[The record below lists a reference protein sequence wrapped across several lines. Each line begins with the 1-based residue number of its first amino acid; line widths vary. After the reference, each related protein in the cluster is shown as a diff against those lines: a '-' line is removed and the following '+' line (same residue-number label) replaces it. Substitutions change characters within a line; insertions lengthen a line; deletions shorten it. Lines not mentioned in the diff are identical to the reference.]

1 MNYKHIIR
9 YQPWLRFININNI
22 STRLLNYSKG
32 DVFVAYN
39 TLTENY
45 EVHSINAFK
54 LTGYSQNCVV
64 EKDLLNNWLYKDFRS
79 SELKKFMLDVQSERQ
94 LKDHYYNEFE
104 SKRPERLR
112 EQLKI
117 LERVVGTKI

>member
-1 MNYKHIIR
+1 MTYKNILK
-9 YQPWLRFININNI
+9 YQPWLRFVNINNI

-32 DVFVAYN
+32 DIFIVYN

-45 EVHSINAFK
+45 ELHSISAFK

-64 EKDLLNNWLYKDFRS
+64 EKDLLNDWLYKDFRA
-79 SELKKFMLDVQSERQ
+79 SELKKFMLDIQSNRE
-94 LKDHYYNEFE
+94 LKEYYYNDFE
-104 SKRPERLR
+104 QKRPERLR
-112 EQLKI
+112 EQLKL